1 MRRVAV
7 IWLPVLLLACAGCA
21 GAGGGAEGYGGTGPR
36 NTVPAA
42 ARSTGTTPVA
52 ITLVKIWENEASQPY
67 FPLEGLAGCVYTAD
81 GSLLVC
87 DEKRG
92 MLCGL
97 DSGTGR
103 WFQFATPA
111 IRPYRPVD
119 VQVDAFKVLVLD
131 AGSRTV
137 QRFDLSGAHQD
148 EVLDFRDLDPSV
160 STLPGAFALDRD
172 GRMVVTDLD
181 QQDVLLLD
189 TFLSLNNR
197 LGGPGVADDQF
208 LDPRGV
214 TFLPDGRI
222 VVADMGN
229 ARLSR
234 YGRQGFHEDIAG
246 GRFDPDNPFIAPC
259 GVAADR
265 HGNLFVV
272 DLLAGGIIVLDR
284 DLRPIPVLL
293 DGELP
298 EGPVAIAVG
307 PAGQLAVTDR
317 LRQAILIYRVLYE

>member
-1 MRRVAV
+1 MRRWAP
-7 IWLPVLLLACAGCA
+7 IIAAGLLLTLAGCA
-21 GAGGGAEGYGGTGPR
+21 AGGGGDGPR
-36 NTVPAA
+36 QSAPAA
-42 ARSTGTTPVA
+42 RGVGATPVA
-52 ITLVKIWENEASQPY
+52 ITFVRAWENVASEPY

-92 MLCGL
+92 MLFGL

-103 WFQFATPA
+103 WFQFSTPA
-111 IRPYRPVD
+111 VRPYRPVD
-119 VQVDAFKVLVLD
+119 VQVDGFKILVLD

-137 QRFDLSGAHQD
+137 QRFDLSGVHQD
-148 EVLDFRDLDPSV
+148 EVVDFRDLDPGV
-160 STLPGAFALDRD
+160 NTLPGAFALDRD

-181 QQDVLLLD
+181 QQQVLLLD
-189 TFLSLNNR
+189 SFLSLSSR

-208 LDPRGV
+208 RDPRGV

-222 VVADMGN
+222 VVADTGN

-246 GRFDPDNPFIAPC
+246 GRFDPRNPFLAPC

-265 HGNLFVV
+265 HGNIFVV
-272 DLLAGGIIVLDR
+272 DIMGGQIHVLDR
-284 DLRPIPVLL
+284 NLRSLPVLL
-293 DGELP
+293 PDGLDGGLP
-298 EGPVAIAVG
+298 LGPADITLG
-307 PAGQLAVTDR
+307 PAGQLAITDR
-317 LRQAILIYRVLYE
+317 EQQAILIYRVLYE